1 MPGTTFLHALAV
13 AALLALPACTPA
25 SPPTKDDP
33 MSRAPAPADKF
44 NLQPVKEWPLKFDS
58 HSFGVYTY
66 DTYGVE
72 VIYAG
77 RIQLQESDTELQR
90 SSDSYGPDYRRA
102 WGSGHIDIR
111 NFPPPAEVKWRS
123 KDGTPHQARIDIAEI
138 FRDEVVRHNVKRE
151 EMPELMDGEYR
162 SDPHIA
168 LEINDR
174 TINVYMIALV
184 PTKALQDPGNPYSN
198 GRSDRILVKSYSY

>member
-1 MPGTTFLHALAV
+1 MPGTTFLHALSI

-72 VIYAG
+72 VVYAG
-77 RIQLQESDTELQR
+77 RVQLQESDTELQR

-123 KDGTPHQARIDIAEI
+123 KDGAPHQARIDIAEI
-138 FRDEVVRHNVKRE
+138 FRDEVVRHNVARD
-151 EMPELMDGEYR
+151 EMSEVPNGEYR
-162 SDPHIA
+162 FDPHIA

-174 TINVYMIALV
+174 TLRVYMQAFV
-184 PTKALQDPGNPYSN
+184 PTKGLQIPGNRYS
-198 GRSDRILVKSYSY
+198 GSRDEPVLVKTYNY

>member
-1 MPGTTFLHALAV
+1 MPGTTFLHALSI

-72 VIYAG
+72 VVYAG

-138 FRDEVVRHNVKRE
+138 FRDEVVRHNVARD
-151 EMPELMDGEYR
+151 EMSDVPNGEYR
-162 SDPHIA
+162 FDPHIA

-174 TINVYMIALV
+174 TINVYMIALIS
-184 PTKALQDPGNPYSN
+184 TKELQDPGNPYSN
-198 GRSDRILVKSYSY
+198 GRSDRVLVQSYNY